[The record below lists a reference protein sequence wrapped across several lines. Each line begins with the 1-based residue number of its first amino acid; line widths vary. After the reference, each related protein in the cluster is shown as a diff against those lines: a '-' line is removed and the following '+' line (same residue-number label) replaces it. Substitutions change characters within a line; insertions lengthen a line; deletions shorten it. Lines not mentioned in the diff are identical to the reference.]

1 MKETAAMFAVKITTD
16 PEGREFFLRSPGG
29 VIYLAHERES
39 AEAYC
44 KGIVGAKVAP
54 VTVTVEESV

>member
-1 MKETAAMFAVKITTD
+1 MFAVKITTD